1 MTIPEGFDDG
11 GIMITDR
18 EPNSI
23 SFYLDITKEELQKLP
38 KKAVILDIG
47 SGYNEFNKIENIV
60 KKEIKQFMDSTQ
72 AHKVVLKVIQNE
84 LGTKK
89 IDDKII
95 DLSTKVVVELF
106 KTLWLRKGFWDSAI
120 KNVR

>member
-1 MTIPEGFDDG
+1 MALNDQD
-11 GIMITDR
+11 
-18 EPNSI
+18 
-23 SFYLDITKEELQKLP
+23 K
-38 KKAVILDIG
+38 
-47 SGYNEFNKIENIV
+47 NEV
-60 KKEIKQFMDSTQ
+60 KKIAQKEMKDFLDSTQ
-72 AHKVVLKVIQNE
+72 AHKIVIKVIQNE

-106 KTLWLRKGFWDSAI
+106 RTLWQRKSFWEGAL